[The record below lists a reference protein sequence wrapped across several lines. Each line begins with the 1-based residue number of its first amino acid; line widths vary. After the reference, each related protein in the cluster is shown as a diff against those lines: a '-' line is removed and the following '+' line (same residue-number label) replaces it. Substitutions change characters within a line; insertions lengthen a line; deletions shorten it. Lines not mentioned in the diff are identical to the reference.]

1 MEVEMSER
9 LLLKRI
15 EALEKDLQLHQLIEE
30 QLEAGN
36 ERLESFLS
44 KLPLGI
50 VIIDFDT
57 RKILDVNP
65 HALSTFGC
73 SLEQLTGKKCT
84 DFICP
89 AHEGNCPIIDKG
101 LDLDRSEREII
112 TFSGERIPVLKT
124 VMKNEI
130 EGHTVLLE
138 CFIDISDRKTAE
150 KALRASEEKHRLLFE
165 NAVEGIYQTTPEGRF
180 LSVNPS
186 FLRIFGFNS
195 QEELLLHFTDIG
207 KQQYLI
213 PEDREKF
220 KKTIDAK
227 GEITAFET
235 QLLNKAG
242 TPIWVSL
249 NARAVRDETGVL
261 LYYEGFLQDITER
274 KKAQEELYRTSIH
287 DHLTCIC
294 NRRYV
299 FERLDAMVNEY
310 QRETRH
316 FSVSI
321 IDLDYFKKIND
332 THGHPAGDFILREF
346 AAILSRSFRPYDLVG
361 RYGGEEFVVVMM
373 NVDILQTQKRLEGL
387 RQVINTHVF
396 DFNGIHICIAF
407 SAGIAHTGETGL
419 EITVENLVRKADER
433 LYLAKELGRDRIVCG

>member
-1 MEVEMSER
+1 MLFRS
-9 LLLKRI
+9 
-15 EALEKDLQLHQLIEE
+15 
-30 QLEAGN
+30 
-36 ERLESFLS
+36 
-44 KLPLGI
+44 
-50 VIIDFDT
+50 
-57 RKILDVNP
+57 
-65 HALSTFGC
+65 
-73 SLEQLTGKKCT
+73 
-84 DFICP
+84 
-89 AHEGNCPIIDKG
+89 AHEGNCPIIDRG

-321 IDLDYFKKIND
+321 IDLDV
-332 THGHPAGDFILREF
+332 
-346 AAILSRSFRPYDLVG
+346 LS
-361 RYGGEEFVVVMM
+361 
-373 NVDILQTQKRLEGL
+373 
-387 RQVINTHVF
+387 
-396 DFNGIHICIAF
+396 
-407 SAGIAHTGETGL
+407 
-419 EITVENLVRKADER
+419 
-433 LYLAKELGRDRIVCG
+433 

>member
-1 MEVEMSER
+1 MEAEMSER
-9 LLLKRI
+9 LLRQRI
-15 EALEKDLQLHQLIEE
+15 EALEKELQLHQLIEK

-36 ERLESFLS
+36 ERLESLLN

-50 VIIDFDT
+50 VVIDFET

-84 DFICP
+84 DYICP
-89 AHEGNCPIIDKG
+89 AHEGNCPIIDQG

-112 TFSGERIPVLKT
+112 TFNGERIPVLKT

-130 EGHTVLLE
+130 DGHTVLLE

-165 NAVEGIYQTTPEGRF
+165 NAVEGIFQTTPEGRF

-186 FLRIFGFNS
+186 FLRVFGFNS
-195 QEELLLHFTDIG
+195 QEELLLHFTDVG

-220 KKTIDAK
+220 KQTIDAK

-242 TPIWVSL
+242 SPIWVSL

-274 KKAQEELYRTSIH
+274 KKAQEELYRISIH

-294 NRRYV
+294 NRRYI

-321 IDLDYFKKIND
+321 IDLDYFKNIND

-346 AAILSRSFRPYDLVG
+346 AAILSGSFRPYDLVG

-373 NVDILQTQKRLEGL
+373 NVDILQTQKRIEGL

-396 DFNGIHICIAF
+396 DFNGIPICIAF
-407 SAGIAHTGETGL
+407 SAGVAHTGETGM

-433 LYLAKELGRDRIVCG
+433 LYLAKEQGRDRIVCG

>member
-1 MEVEMSER
+1 
-9 LLLKRI
+9 
-15 EALEKDLQLHQLIEE
+15 
-30 QLEAGN
+30 
-36 ERLESFLS
+36 
-44 KLPLGI
+44 
-50 VIIDFDT
+50 
-57 RKILDVNP
+57 
-65 HALSTFGC
+65 
-73 SLEQLTGKKCT
+73 
-84 DFICP
+84 
-89 AHEGNCPIIDKG
+89 PIIDQG
-101 LDLDRSEREII
+101 LGLDRSEREII
-112 TFSGERIPVLKT
+112 TFKGERIPVLKT

-130 EGHTVLLE
+130 EGQIVLLE
-138 CFIDISDRKTAE
+138 CFIDISERKRAE

-195 QEELLLHFTDIG
+195 QEELFLHFTDVG

-220 KKTIDAK
+220 RKMIDAK

-235 QLLNKAG
+235 QLLNKEGA
-242 TPIWVSL
+242 PIWVSL
-249 NARAVRDETGVL
+249 NARAVRDKTGML
-261 LYYEGFLQDITER
+261 LYYEGFLQDITQR
-274 KKAQEELYRTSIH
+274 KKAQEELYRISIH
-287 DHLTCIC
+287 DHLTRIC

-332 THGHPAGDFILREF
+332 AHGHQAGDFILREF
-346 AAILSRSFRPYDLVG
+346 AAILSKSFRPYDLVG

-373 NVDILQTQKRLEGL
+373 NVDILQTRKRLEGF
-387 RQVINTHVF
+387 RQEIKNRVF
-396 DFNGIHICIAF
+396 DFEGIPICIAF
-407 SAGIAHTGETGL
+407 SAGVAHTGETGL

-433 LYLAKELGRDRIVCG
+433 LYLAKEQGRDRIVCG

>member
-1 MEVEMSER
+1 MES
-9 LLLKRI
+9 L
-15 EALEKDLQLHQLIEE
+15 
-30 QLEAGN
+30 
-36 ERLESFLS
+36 LS

-50 VIIDFDT
+50 VVIDFDT

-73 SLEQLTGKKCT
+73 SLEELTGKKCT
-84 DFICP
+84 DHICP
-89 AHEGNCPIIDKG
+89 AHEGNCPIIDRG

-112 TFSGERIPVLKT
+112 TFGGEKIPVLKT

-130 EGHTVLLE
+130 DGHTVILE

-186 FLRIFGFNS
+186 FLRIFGFSS
-195 QEELLLHFTDIG
+195 QEELFLHFTDIG

-242 TPIWVSL
+242 SPIWASM

-261 LYYEGFLQDITER
+261 LFYEGFLQDITER
-274 KKAQEELYRTSIH
+274 KQTEVSLRESENQISSILRSAPVGIGSVVNRVLIKVNKHICEMTGYDEAELIGQSFRMLHRSDEDFEFVGHKKYAQIADHGTGTVETRWQKKDGTIIDVFLSSTPVDLKDHSKGVTFTALDITERKQTEKTIRQLAYH
-287 DHLTCIC
+287 DSLTGLP
-294 NRRYV
+294 NRRL
-299 FERLDAMVNEY
+299 FSDRLGNSLAQAGRSQNNVAVIML
-310 QRETRH
+310 
-316 FSVSI
+316 
-321 IDLDYFKKIND
+321 DL
-332 THGHPAGDFILREF
+332 THL
-346 AAILSRSFRPYDLVG
+346 LNLTVDLV
-361 RYGGEEFVVVMM
+361 FF
-373 NVDILQTQKRLEGL
+373 DTT
-387 RQVINTHVF
+387 NTYF
-396 DFNGIHICIAF
+396 EMEDPG
-407 SAGIAHTGETGL
+407 
-419 EITVENLVRKADER
+419 
-433 LYLAKELGRDRIVCG
+433 